1 MIVSITQSQRF
12 KSEFNDFQ
20 NKINNLTDIKT
31 KEQATKMF
39 VELKTQIQLVDNS
52 HSTKGNYLRLDPRL
66 VRENVFTIVE
76 LRKQLQKL
84 LS

>member
-20 NKINNLTDIKT
+20 NKINNLTDINT